1 MYFTNISTRILVHFQ
16 NIFQNTWMV
25 HWSSLSKQRS
35 NNTKKYRT
43 EWETETY
50 PKISWIK
57 GK

>member
-50 PKISWIK
+50 PKIS
-57 GK
+57 